1 MKILSKAQRGS
12 VLITTLLTITILT
25 LICAT
30 SLYVASQNGNAGM
43 QTASWQQALTGAESG
58 VDRAIRALNTDK
70 TGGTGAWTGWSKQ
83 AYTTMPTQ
91 PPLGSPA
98 PSPTAANGPPASG
111 YYNYYSSSALSPAIS
126 LSGIPGATPTPVPPP
141 EGNTAIWGWV
151 TIDMGTM
158 GTDSNGNQWYRI
170 RSTGVAGTNG
180 LFRASNNKLDNDL
193 RNTISLRFN
202 RKTNTA
208 IGNLGTSAPPQA
220 TRSIEVIM
228 QPLTTSI
235 WARGITLASAITMSG
250 GAFVDSFDP
259 RSVFKST
266 NGLWDITKRQNH
278 GEIAMHDS
286 TGSDLKGMYVYGNL
300 SYNGPAVKNTS
311 NVAGTI
317 STPGPGSP
325 PAVSSPGW
333 TSGYT
338 NKGTW
343 SGTDT
348 ISAGNKSNPARYKYN
363 SLTVPGGAVL
373 TIAAPNSGTDNNYIE
388 IWVTGKFTTSGSGVI
403 NQDPKVHT
411 IVYVGDDITVS
422 GTSFNNQS
430 GLATN
435 VNFIGY
441 GPTGSKVTTSGSGS
455 FIGTIN
461 APNYDVTISGG
472 GSFSGAIIAN
482 SLNISG
488 SGGFHYDESL
498 AVNGSSTTVGNFA
511 FASWFEDNS
520 DKARGFIY

>member
-12 VLITTLLTITILT
+12 VLITAMLTITILT

-30 SLYVASQNGNAGM
+30 SLYVASQNANAGM

-58 VDRAIRALNTDK
+58 VDRAIRALNADK
-70 TGGTGAWTGWSKQ
+70 TGGAGAWTGWSTQ
-83 AYTTMPTQ
+83 TYTAPMPTTQ

-98 PSPTAANGPPASG
+98 PTPSAATTAPTPGR
-111 YYNYYSSSALSPAIS
+111 YNYWSSSALSPTIS
-126 LSGIPGATPTPVPPP
+126 LSGISGATP

-151 TIDMGTM
+151 TIDPATM

-180 LFRASNNKLDNDL
+180 LFRASSNKLDNDL
-193 RNTISLRFN
+193 RNTIALRFN
-202 RKTNTA
+202 RKSNTA
-208 IGNLGTSAPPQA
+208 IGNLGGSAPPQA

-278 GEIAMHDS
+278 GEIALHDS

-333 TSGYT
+333 TSGYD
-338 NKGTW
+338 NKGTF
-343 SGTDT
+343 SGSDT
-348 ISAGNKSNPARYKYN
+348 INAGTKQNPHRYKYT
-363 SLTVPGGAVL
+363 SLTVPGGNTL
-373 TIAAPNSGTDNNYIE
+373 TIVAPNSGTDNNYIE

-411 IVYVGDDITVS
+411 IIYVGDDITVS

-435 VNFIGY
+435 LNFIGY
-441 GPTGSKVTTSGSGS
+441 GPSGSKVTTSGSGN

-498 AVNGSSTTVGNFA
+498 AVNGSSTIVGNYA